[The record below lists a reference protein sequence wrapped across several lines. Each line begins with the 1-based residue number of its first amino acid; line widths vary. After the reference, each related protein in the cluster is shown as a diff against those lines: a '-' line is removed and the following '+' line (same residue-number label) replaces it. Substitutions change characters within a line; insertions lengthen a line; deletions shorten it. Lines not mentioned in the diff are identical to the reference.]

1 MPNANAYRLL
11 DPNKEAYRVEY
22 NLNSEVPFLA
32 TNFSDGR
39 RLSAGDFL
47 FLRATNIVC
56 ARLTSNRSRGTAT
69 TIMNVIPSEGLRVL
83 KLRKVRL
90 VASAS
95 YHIETFSQHS
105 SRTWR
110 PNIVNMLLLPSEH
123 DASAE

>member
-1 MPNANAYRLL
+1 MI

-95 YHIETFSQHS
+95 YHIETLLQQS

-110 PNIVNMLLLPSEH
+110 PNIVNMLLLASEH